1 VFYEPPR
8 YTRRWRPSKA
18 ANSKPRDHAEAD
30 AIQDNINSV
39 KEAPDMN
46 SEQLSPKEPYFV
58 GGSRKPGS

>member
-1 VFYEPPR
+1 V
-8 YTRRWRPSKA
+8 
-18 ANSKPRDHAEAD
+18 
-30 AIQDNINSV
+30 IQDNINSV